1 MVAILSEFLI
11 SAILIHTIIA
21 ANEVFDKEIPNKLEQ
36 AEKNEHPSLLDN
48 NYNKRMNYAL
58 MGGLYGRKPPFH
70 GGIYGKR
77 QSLPSSKYYSK
88 QLHSPEI
95 MHNEEF
101 ALPIYYGND
110 GKFEQLPYKF
120 GRKYQFDEDDKNIV
134 CIPPSIPAKDMEDNE
149 CCKLPPEI
157 FPHKTIYE
165 EFCSVL
171 YFGTMANGPD
181 GPFCRLSS
189 SQERKSTACESGWMA
204 FYEGIN
210 QFCYKAFTIDS
221 KSAIDIMNKT
231 DGDPCRKHKKTA
243 SLVRIPNQSINMF
256 LYDSTA
262 VYLVFD

>member
-120 GRKYQFDEDDKNIV
+120 GRKYQFDEDDSDQYKDYSYFFQSF
-134 CIPPSIPAKDMEDNE
+134 PPKHFKPNHIN
-149 CCKLPPEI
+149 L
-157 FPHKTIYE
+157 
-165 EFCSVL
+165 
-171 YFGTMANGPD
+171 
-181 GPFCRLSS
+181 
-189 SQERKSTACESGWMA
+189 KSLQ
-204 FYEGIN
+204 IN
-210 QFCYKAFTIDS
+210 DEYH
-221 KSAIDIMNKT
+221 
-231 DGDPCRKHKKTA
+231 G
-243 SLVRIPNQSINMF
+243 
-256 LYDSTA
+256 
-262 VYLVFD
+262 